1 MVFLGQQS
9 NDELNDKLVDQDILH
24 DPGQTFT
31 LEEYEQEHEFSLDF
45 LQKRKKGK
53 VRVVE
58 APRFT
63 VPIADTHA
71 HLEMLHAPAHNLAR
85 CAWYGVRFICA
96 MTDPVTDALTTL
108 ENLDAWKQLA
118 QKLLVAHGLEGY
130 VQAIPD
136 IRMAMGCHPH
146 NAKDYTPRVEREML
160 KALKHPCACALGEVG
175 LDYHYDLSPRKTQR
189 EVFRRQIQLAH
200 QTGLPLILHMRE
212 AHDEGLEILLDEG
225 IPEAGVLLHCYNR
238 DKHMLKPWLDVG
250 CYVAFGGPLTF
261 KHAEEVCDA
270 ALSVPLDRLLTETDS
285 PYMTPE
291 PLRGMECGPEHTI
304 FTAAKMLEVL
314 GVRQNKDSGEGEGA
328 VAVNCVNHSSYNNHS
343 EQEVLTVLY
352 RNARSLLDR
361 ERTAWQAS

>member
-1 MVFLGQQS
+1 MVVFEQNQQ
-9 NDELNDKLVDQDILH
+9 NMLFDQGILH
-24 DPGQTFT
+24 EPGQTF
-31 LEEYEQEHEFSLDF
+31 LHQDYEQTCDFTLDF

-58 APRFT
+58 APHFT

-71 HLEMLHAPAHNLAR
+71 HLEMLHSPAHNLAR
-85 CAWYGVRFICA
+85 CAWHGVRFICA

-108 ENLDAWKQLA
+108 KNLEPWKQQA
-118 QKLLVAHGLEGY
+118 QKLLVAHGLENY

-136 IRMAMGCHPH
+136 IRLAMGCHPH
-146 NAKDYTPRVEREML
+146 NAKDYTPHVEREML

-189 EVFRRQIQLAH
+189 LVFRRQIQLAH

-238 DKHMLKPWLDVG
+238 DKHTLKPWVDVG

-261 KHAEEVCDA
+261 KHAEEVCEA
-270 ALSVPLDRLLTETDS
+270 ALTVPLDRLLTETDS

-291 PLRGMECGPEHTI
+291 PMRGMECGPEHTI
-304 FTAAKMLEVL
+304 FTAAKILEVL
-314 GVRQNKDSGEGEGA
+314 DASQSEGSGKDA
-328 VAVNCVNHSSYNNHS
+328 AANDANHGNYNG
-343 EQEVLTVLY
+343 QEVLTALY
-352 RNARSLLDR
+352 RNARLLLDR
-361 ERTAWQAS
+361 ELTAWQAS